1 MYQFI
6 RDNAARGSMP
16 YDVSRFSE
24 RPNTFD
30 LSLLSPGVNLNP
42 RALGG
47 VASTGDNSAPIFV
60 QSDSSINGGRYRS
73 NDFMLDGVSIM
84 LPENNNFPLSPTPD
98 GTQEFKIMT
107 NGYGPQCFSDT
118 KAVA

>member
-1 MYQFI
+1 
-6 RDNAARGSMP
+6 MP